1 MSGVLRSG
9 VVRAIARSNCLLNTQ
24 NLVPIVAQKCNISG
38 KTLRGTKIVKPKAY
52 DYKTKPYGFI
62 QAVLDKT
69 TKRLDEN
76 SKIIVVD
83 GPIASGKSKFAKE
96 LADELEMLYLPEV
109 GRISIES
116 RKQTVL
122 LFLSGFYG

>member
-9 VVRAIARSNCLLNTQ
+9 VVRSIVRSNLLNTQ
-24 NLVPIVAQKCNISG
+24 NLTPIIVQKCNISG
-38 KTLRGTKIVKPKAY
+38 KTLRGSKIVKPKAY
-52 DYKTKPYGFI
+52 DYKHRNYGFI
-62 QAVLDKT
+62 QACLDKT

-109 GRISIES
+109 SSILKF
-116 RKQTVL
+116 RNKKK
-122 LFLSGFYG
+122 